1 MCVSGSVVSN
11 SLGTH
16 GLWPTR
22 FLCPWD
28 SPGKNSG
35 LGRHSL
41 LQGIFPTQESNPGLP
56 HCRQIL
62 YQVEEKSPISQ
73 RNSSAPGLPG
83 ATLLPSAPVPPTR
96 PIPTWAAL
104 TRHPSPLK
112 PQHAHRLRDMSLD
125 AQFSR
130 AWALVTW
137 LDGGDSH
144 LCRKTPSPPR

>member
-1 MCVSGSVVSN
+1 MCEWLSCVQLFGN
-11 SLGTH
+11 
-16 GLWPTR
+16 
-22 FLCPWD
+22 PWTVAHQVPL
-28 SPGKNSG
+28 SMGFSRQEQWT
-35 LGRHSL
+35 GRHSL